1 MKKVLSAGRRKG
13 QKRSRMKVV
22 TTHHKRRIL
31 LGIQIFMRH
40 LGCYDFHRLLGS
52 YTSNINCWGNC
63 LYASPC
69 GHGCERSR
77 MRQVRIV
84 PVVGGVINRDLSA
97 TIAESRKMA
106 LQIFVFIYRPEL
118 AELTRDFLLLHCC
131 NGSH

>member
-1 MKKVLSAGRRKG
+1 
-13 QKRSRMKVV
+13 
-22 TTHHKRRIL
+22 
-31 LGIQIFMRH
+31 
-40 LGCYDFHRLLGS
+40 
-52 YTSNINCWGNC
+52 
-63 LYASPC
+63 
-69 GHGCERSR
+69 
-77 MRQVRIV
+77 MRQIRIV